1 MSESLENAE
10 NLENENVPLLENE
23 IVPALENTNQQ
34 TGKTNTAANEDLENN
49 GTVLKNNCKLTKI
62 LLTILIIALS
72 VLSFVILITG
82 LSLFSMK
89 QTFLT
94 NQNSLKNLTVTD
106 TSMMVLELDGFSIP
120 GYLSPSITIFG
131 WKYVL
136 QPFIKMLKPEVY
148 LPNCANEPTI
158 LLNMDFD
165 IDFAYTNNYLVP
177 RIQSSVENP
186 NFIPWDFS
194 HNICIATED
203 YVLTPLDLLIEYIG
217 RNKAESETERENV
230 LKDVFWTEDMNLG
243 LSMLGLNWLKK
254 DKIEYPV
261 KKELISNSTFVQ
273 NLEVLNKV
281 DFNNTKF
288 DIFEYKVSGDFFIE
302 INLNFLKNID
312 IINFKMLKGDF
323 FISLDGSD
331 KKMMLVKIPDWQ
343 KCSVRSIK
351 TENSEGLDM
360 VIELKLK
367 DADVEILNDGEFTKF
382 GKRWFLDKKVDVLV
396 DSKIDLII
404 SDDQWLGS
412 MVLRH
417 LKSTDSTTLRN

>member
-34 TGKTNTAANEDLENN
+34 IRKTNTAANEDLENN
-49 GTVLKNNCKLTKI
+49 GTVLKNNGKLTKI

-158 LLNMDFD
+158 L
-165 IDFAYTNNYLVP
+165 
-177 RIQSSVENP
+177 
-186 NFIPWDFS
+186 
-194 HNICIATED
+194 
-203 YVLTPLDLLIEYIG
+203 
-217 RNKAESETERENV
+217 
-230 LKDVFWTEDMNLG
+230 
-243 LSMLGLNWLKK
+243 
-254 DKIEYPV
+254 
-261 KKELISNSTFVQ
+261 
-273 NLEVLNKV
+273 
-281 DFNNTKF
+281 
-288 DIFEYKVSGDFFIE
+288 
-302 INLNFLKNID
+302 
-312 IINFKMLKGDF
+312 
-323 FISLDGSD
+323 
-331 KKMMLVKIPDWQ
+331 
-343 KCSVRSIK
+343 
-351 TENSEGLDM
+351 
-360 VIELKLK
+360 
-367 DADVEILNDGEFTKF
+367 
-382 GKRWFLDKKVDVLV
+382 
-396 DSKIDLII
+396 
-404 SDDQWLGS
+404 
-412 MVLRH
+412 
-417 LKSTDSTTLRN
+417 